1 MKFSQDAHAA
11 AILVAAGSGER
22 LGADK
27 PKALVPVGG
36 VPLVV
41 WAAQALV
48 DATVLSSIVITAPPD
63 RVDEFTTLVVDHFGP
78 HTGVDFIVVPGGTT
92 RQQSVESG
100 LATLPERIQ
109 TVLVHD
115 AARAFVPVDQVQRV
129 YEALRDGDVA
139 VIPALP
145 VVDTIKEVTDS
156 GAGEHVVGTPDRSI
170 LRAVQTP
177 QGFKRDVLNRAH
189 AEGHAL
195 PGGATDDAALAESIG
210 VPVRVVPGDERALKI
225 TTPGDLARMED
236 AVRQTENAG
245 DEAERSA
252 SFMVPRTG
260 IGTDVHPISADTGKE
275 LAVAGLTWPN
285 YPALEGHSDGDVVAH
300 AMCDALLSAAGMGD
314 MGTNFGTSSPQWAG
328 SSGVEFLKETVRR
341 IQAASFVVGNVAVQ
355 LIGPFP
361 RLGERREEAQQVLQ
375 DAVDAPV
382 SLSATSTDSLGFVG
396 RREGLAAIATA
407 LILPV

>member
-1 MKFSQDAHAA
+1 MKFSQDSYAA

-27 PKALVPVGG
+27 PKALVPVGD
-36 VPLVV
+36 VPLIV

-63 RVDEFTTLVVDHFGP
+63 HVDEFTTLVVDHFGP
-78 HTGVDFIVVPGGTT
+78 HTGVDFIVIPGGST
-92 RQQSVESG
+92 RQHSVELG
-100 LATLPERIQ
+100 LAALPQRIQ

-115 AARAFVPVDQVQRV
+115 AARAFVPVDQIQRV
-129 YEALRDGDVA
+129 YEALRQGDRA

-145 VVDTIKEVTDS
+145 VVDTIKEVADD
-156 GAGEHVVGTPDRSI
+156 GAGERVAGTPDRST

-177 QGFKRDVLNRAH
+177 QGFTRDTLNRAH
-189 AEGHAL
+189 TEGRAL

-210 VPVRVVPGDERALKI
+210 IPVRVVPGDERALKI
-225 TTPGDLARMED
+225 TTPDDLTRMEN
-236 AVRQTENAG
+236 AVRHRGSVRDKADG
-245 DEAERSA
+245 PA

-260 IGTDVHPISADTGKE
+260 IGTDVHPVSVDSGKE

-300 AMCDALLSAAGMGD
+300 AMCDALLSAAGLGD

-328 SSGVEFLKETVRR
+328 SAGVEFLNETVRR
-341 IQAASFVVGNVAVQ
+341 IQAAGFVVGNVAVQ

-375 DAVDAPV
+375 EAVNAPV
-382 SLSATSTDSLGFVG
+382 SLSATTTDHLGFVG
-396 RREGLAAIATA
+396 RKEGLAAIATA
-407 LILPV
+407 LIVPA